1 MEIELH
7 GSKEDSFSLNKEW
20 IQRCPIEVKSE
31 TCEHKSSL
39 SISNS
44 YMLISPK
51 TRWPK
56 TRLIEYSLSIHYLN
70 DSSLY
75 NSDLK
80 NMVRLP
86 NCRVRASD
94 VRAVLQYCGITLIHA
109 PSDTT
114 TVGESPI
121 QDLRWGAR
129 RAGAGSSAET
139 RHDATRER

>member
-1 MEIELH
+1 MLSDDSSVAGVFRNPIHKAVFYKVGNRGRKFRSEIWKNQLGSFQLVFCTKNQLRNVFLEIELH

-56 TRLIEYSLSIHYLN
+56 TRLI
-70 DSSLY
+70 
-75 NSDLK
+75 K
-80 NMVRLP
+80 
-86 NCRVRASD
+86 
-94 VRAVLQYCGITLIHA
+94 AVFYKPGFW
-109 PSDTT
+109 P
-114 TVGESPI
+114 
-121 QDLRWGAR
+121 
-129 RAGAGSSAET
+129 AGFWE
-139 RHDATRER
+139 D